1 MISIRYYRETRV
13 EYTRKVNDM
22 LKRNL
27 LKKLFKSLPNNEQ
40 SVYEKRL
47 TGVMKRLK
55 VQNYK
60 FNWDRTSCFIEFNY
74 NENFY
79 RLEHS
84 IEKAKKNGLF
94 LHNGLDCL
102 MELTQSLED
111 LCGIIDKGMYDFET
125 WISGMK
131 QSPSETMMP
140 GFQEELE
147 IRYKTVGRQNFAEYT
162 SEEQKEHFPYG
173 NEPSLKEFQ
182 QNQINQ
188 RSLGKRSRFEEIVN
202 KI

>member
-1 MISIRYYRETRV
+1 
-13 EYTRKVNDM
+13 M
-22 LKRNL
+22 LKNL
-27 LKKLFKSLPNNEQ
+27 LKWMPNNEQ
-40 SVYEKRL
+40 GVYEKKL

-60 FNWDRTSCFIEFNY
+60 FNWDRTSCFVEFNY

-84 IEKAKKNGLF
+84 IEKAKKNGL
-94 LHNGLDCL
+94 LLNNGLDCL

-111 LCGIIDKGMYDFET
+111 LCGIIDRGMYDFET
-125 WISGMK
+125 WISGME

-140 GFQEELE
+140 GFQEEFE
-147 IRYKTVGRQNFAEYT
+147 IRYKTLGRQNLAEYNT
-162 SEEQKEHFPYG
+162 DELKELFPFG
-173 NEPSLKEFQ
+173 TEPTLKEFK

-188 RSLGKRSRFEEIVN
+188 RSLGKKARFEEIVS
-202 KI
+202 KRI